1 MNALE
6 TKIAELAAW
15 RTSTVKITTRTENGC
30 MMKIISSGET
40 RSVLHPEASGLGV
53 YGYPGE
59 MAREPE
65 MEAAWAKVQE
75 AVQSLH
81 DAREAIIRRKALELA
96 NVVHGEQLNG
106 IRALVD
112 QIQEGAGS

>member
-1 MNALE
+1 MNVLE
-6 TKIAELAAW
+6 TKIAELVAW
-15 RTSTVKITTRTENGC
+15 KTSSVRIRCTADHCGQIVAGGTTVTALHSPST
-30 MMKIISSGET
+30 SS
-40 RSVLHPEASGLGV
+40 LGV
-53 YGYPGE
+53 YIRPGE
-59 MAREPE
+59 MDQEHE
-65 MEAAWAKVQE
+65 FQAAWAKVQE